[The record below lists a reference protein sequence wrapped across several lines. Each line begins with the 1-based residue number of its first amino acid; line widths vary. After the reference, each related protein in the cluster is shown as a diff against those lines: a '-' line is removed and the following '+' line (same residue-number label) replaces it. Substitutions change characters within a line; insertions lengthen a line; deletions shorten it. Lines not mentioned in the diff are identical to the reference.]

1 MYLLSKPEE
10 TAFLVIGLGNPGTEY
25 RQNRHNIGF
34 MVIDQLAQ
42 VLSIPLQRVKFKAI
56 TGTGKFKGR
65 RVILA
70 KPQTYMNASGESV
83 GALSRYFKV
92 PLNQLMVVHD
102 DLDIPFGSL
111 RIRPMGGTSG
121 QKGMKSIVEKLGSQ
135 DFPRMRI
142 GIGRPP
148 GRMDPADYVLQNFK
162 NDELATRDEVLDSAT
177 AAIKLFILEGLDR
190 AMNTFNGEIRN

>member
-10 TAFLVIGLGNPGTEY
+10 TAFLIIGLGNPGTEY

-56 TGTGKFKGR
+56 TGTGKFEAR

-83 GALSRYFKV
+83 GPLSRYFKV

-162 NDELATRDEVLDSAT
+162 NDELTTRDEVLDTAA
-177 AAIKLFILEGLDR
+177 AAIKLFILEGLDK

>member
-56 TGTGKFKGR
+56 TGTGKFEGR

-83 GALSRYFKV
+83 GPLSRYFKV

>member
-10 TAFLVIGLGNPGTEY
+10 TAFLIIGLGNPGAEY

-56 TGTGKFKGR
+56 TGTGKFEGR

-83 GALSRYFKV
+83 GPLSRYFKV

-162 NDELATRDEVLDSAT
+162 NDELATRDEVLDTAA
-177 AAIKLFILEGLDR
+177 AAIKLFILEGLDK

>member
-10 TAFLVIGLGNPGTEY
+10 TAFLIIGLGNPGTEY

-56 TGTGKFKGR
+56 TGTGKFEGQ

-83 GALSRYFKV
+83 GPLSRYFKV

-162 NDELATRDEVLDSAT
+162 NDELTTRDEVLDTAA
-177 AAIKLFILEGLDR
+177 AAIKLFILEGLDK
-190 AMNTFNGEIRN
+190 AMNTFKGEIRN

>member
-10 TAFLVIGLGNPGTEY
+10 NAFLIIGLGNPGAEY

-56 TGTGKFKGR
+56 TGTGKFEGR

-83 GALSRYFKV
+83 GPLSRYFKV

-135 DFPRMRI
+135 DFPRLRI

-162 NDELATRDEVLDSAT
+162 NDELITRDEVFDKAV
-177 AAIKLFILEGLDR
+177 AAVKLFILEGLDK
-190 AMNTFNGEIRN
+190 AMNTYNGDSRN

>member
-10 TAFLVIGLGNPGTEY
+10 NAFLIIGLGNPGAEY

-56 TGTGKFKGR
+56 TGTGKFEGR

>member
-10 TAFLVIGLGNPGTEY
+10 TAFLIIGLGNPGAEY

>member
-10 TAFLVIGLGNPGTEY
+10 TAFLIIGLGNPGAEY

-56 TGTGKFKGR
+56 TGTGKFEGR

-83 GALSRYFKV
+83 GPLSRYFKV

-177 AAIKLFILEGLDR
+177 AAIKLFILEGLDK

>member
-10 TAFLVIGLGNPGTEY
+10 TAFLIIGLGNPGAEY

-56 TGTGKFKGR
+56 TGTGKFEGR

-83 GALSRYFKV
+83 GPLSRYFKV

>member
-10 TAFLVIGLGNPGTEY
+10 TAFLIIGLGNPGVEY

-56 TGTGKFKGR
+56 TGTGKFEGR

-83 GALSRYFKV
+83 GPLSRYFKV

-162 NDELATRDEVLDSAT
+162 NDELATRDEVLDTAA
-177 AAIKLFILEGLDR
+177 AAIKLFILEGLDK

>member
-56 TGTGKFKGR
+56 TGTGKFEGR

-83 GALSRYFKV
+83 GPLSRYFKV

-177 AAIKLFILEGLDR
+177 AAIKLFILEGLDK

>member
-10 TAFLVIGLGNPGTEY
+10 NAFLIIGLGNPGAEY

-56 TGTGKFKGR
+56 TGTGKFEGR

-83 GALSRYFKV
+83 GPLSRYFKV

-177 AAIKLFILEGLDR
+177 AAIKLFILEGLDK

>member
-1 MYLLSKPEE
+1 MFVC
-10 TAFLVIGLGNPGTEY
+10 ACLGNPGKKY
-25 RQNRHNIGF
+25 IKNRHNIEF

-177 AAIKLFILEGLDR
+177 AAIKLFILEGLDK

>member
-10 TAFLVIGLGNPGTEY
+10 TAFLIIGLGNPGAEY

-56 TGTGKFKGR
+56 TGTGKFEGR

-83 GALSRYFKV
+83 GPLSRYFKV

-162 NDELATRDEVLDSAT
+162 NEELATRDEVLDSAT
-177 AAIKLFILEGLDR
+177 AAIKLFILEGLDK

>member
-10 TAFLVIGLGNPGTEY
+10 NAFLIIGLGNPGAEY